1 MYLIQSY
8 NKIFKNAHKKLTKEY
23 AIDICLTNTQEDF
36 LDVSK

>member
-8 NKIFKNAHKKLTKEY
+8 NKIFKNAHAKQTKEY
-23 AIDICLTNTQEDF
+23 AIDICLTNNLEDF